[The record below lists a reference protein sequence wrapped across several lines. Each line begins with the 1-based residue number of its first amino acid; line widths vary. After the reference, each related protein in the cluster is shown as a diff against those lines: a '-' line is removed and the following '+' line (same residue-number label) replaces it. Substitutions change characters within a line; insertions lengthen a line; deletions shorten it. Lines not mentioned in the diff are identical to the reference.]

1 MDLELRE
8 APCSAP
14 WLVTLPARLSHYEGQ
29 GGGEMRGKK
38 NPTGAGLRNGRE
50 RRRGQKSEDRK

>member
-38 NPTGAGLRNGRE
+38 PHRSWAEKWKGKEG
-50 RRRGQKSEDRK
+50 RGQESEDRK